1 MYLRS
6 VAVGSVVA
14 LFVLGGLPVSAHTA
28 GQCPVDSPEDRCERW
43 ATVHTDGSVRP
54 PHRSDQFPT
63 DVVATD
69 QLVITTMKNVA
80 LDPSNPYDATGEW
93 LVTAH
98 DRDTGEL
105 VWTAG
110 RRSRVDDSPQAAAL
124 SPDGAT
130 LYVTGAAY
138 DAFSVAATDA
148 RLTTVAY
155 DVATGTELWERTW
168 DRLPDGFDVGKV
180 IAVSPDGRTVVVGG
194 VTTSPERD
202 LDFITLAYDTRRG
215 RLMWTEVEPGLRS
228 NGTDVLNDVAISPDS
243 RTIYVTGTTAGVEEF
258 DADYLTI
265 AYHRPNGRLRWAQR
279 YDGLGEGHS
288 DRASH
293 LALSPD
299 GSRLVVTG
307 DSWGGRAD
315 GRTQYDYATV
325 SYSTTDG
332 TPLWT
337 ARHRAEAAWF
347 NSPVGVVATANAVV
361 VTGQSRG
368 RNDDEGRDYATV
380 AYAPT
385 DGTELWRHRYAPARS
400 DDLALHLASDGEAV
414 YVTGRSSPVI
424 PHTDL
429 DETTTLA
436 HDATTGVLLWTSHL
450 DPGLGDAL
458 APRALTVDPDGEPV
472 LATQTTRSANPL
484 EGPASDVYDAIIVA
498 Y

>member
-1 MYLRS
+1 MYLRP
-6 VAVGSVVA
+6 VAVGLLVV
-14 LFVLGGLPVSAHTA
+14 LSVLGAVPVSAHTA

-43 ATVHTDGSVRP
+43 ATVHTDGSIRP

-69 QLVITTMKNVA
+69 DLVITTMKNVA
-80 LDPSNPYDATGEW
+80 LDPNNPYDATGEW

-98 DRDTGEL
+98 DRDTGEP

-110 RRSRVDDSPQAAAL
+110 RRSRVYDSPQAAAL

-148 RLTTVAY
+148 RITTVAY
-155 DVATGTELWERTW
+155 DVATGTELWEQTW

-215 RLMWTEVEPGLRS
+215 RLMWAEVESGIRPD
-228 NGTDVLNDVAISPDS
+228 GTDVLNDLAISPDS
-243 RTIYVTGTTAGVEEF
+243 RTVYVAGTTAGVKEF

-265 AYHRPNGRLRWAQR
+265 AYHRPNGRVRWAQR

-288 DRASH
+288 DRATA
-293 LALSPD
+293 LALAPD
-299 GSRLVVTG
+299 GSRVIVTG

-325 SYSTTDG
+325 SYNAGDG

-337 ARHRAEAAWF
+337 ARYNDATAWF
-347 NSPVGVVATANAVV
+347 NSPIGVVATADAVV
-361 VTGQSRG
+361 VTGQSSSTR
-368 RNDDEGRDYATV
+368 DDEGRDYASV
-380 AYAPT
+380 AYDPT
-385 DGTELWRHRYAPARS
+385 GGTELWRHRYAPARS
-400 DDLALHLASDGEAV
+400 DDIALHLTSDGEDV
-414 YVTGRSSPVI
+414 YVTGSSSPVV
-424 PHTDL
+424 PHTNL

-436 HDATTGVLLWTSHL
+436 YEATTGVLQWTSHL
-450 DPGLGDAL
+450 DPGAGDAL
-458 APRALTVDPDGEPV
+458 VPRAMTVDPDGEPV
-472 LATQTTRSANPL
+472 LATQTTRSANPV
-484 EGPASDVYDAIIVA
+484 EGPTSDVYDAIIVA

>member
-1 MYLRS
+1 MRRLF
-6 VAVGSVVA
+6 AVGSFAALLVVGA
-14 LFVLGGLPVSAHTA
+14 VPVHAHTA
-28 GQCPVDSPEDRCERW
+28 GQCRVDSPEDRCERW

-54 PHRSDQFPT
+54 PQRSDQFPT

-80 LDPSNPYDATGEW
+80 LDPNDPYEATGEW

-98 DRDTGEL
+98 DRGTGER

-110 RRSRVDDSPQAAAL
+110 RRSRVYDSPQAAAL

-138 DAFSVAATDA
+138 DAFSVAASDA
-148 RLTTVAY
+148 RMVTVAY
-155 DVATGTELWERTW
+155 DVATGAERWERTW

-180 IAVSPDGRTVVVGG
+180 IEVSPDGRTVVVGG
-194 VTTSPERD
+194 VTTSPDRD

-215 RLMWTEVEPGLRS
+215 RLMWADVESGIRPD
-228 NGTDVLNDVAISPDS
+228 GTDVLNDLAISPDS
-243 RTIYVTGTTAGVEEF
+243 RTVYVTGTTAGAEEF

-265 AYHRPNGRLRWAQR
+265 AYHRPNGRVRWAQR

-288 DRASH
+288 DRATH

-299 GSRLVVTG
+299 GSRVVVTG

-325 SYSTTDG
+325 SYGAGEG

-337 ARHRAEAAWF
+337 ARHSGATAWF

-368 RNDDEGRDYATV
+368 SNDDEGRDYATV
-380 AYAPT
+380 AYDPT

-400 DDLALHLASDGEAV
+400 DDIALHLASDGKAV

-436 HDATTGVLLWTSHL
+436 HDATTGTVLWTSHL
-450 DPGLGDAL
+450 DPGAGDAL
-458 APRALTVDPDGEPV
+458 APRAMTVDPDGEPV

-484 EGPASDVYDAIIVA
+484 QGPASDVYDTIIVA